1 MSLAEKPSAFVR
13 RPALLPSLEA
23 EFAACRI
30 LVSDDEA
37 PVVELVT
44 KVLAR
49 RFGCAVDIA
58 ANGEE
63 LLAKLAQTPVDVV
76 VMDMR
81 MPGLHGI
88 DLLRRVRTEF
98 PATSVIVIT
107 GHPHQFP
114 YLDAI
119 QAGAS
124 DFLNKPFPTGELEAK
139 TLRLLHE
146 RKVARERERAE
157 SKYRSLFE
165 MSAEGMVLLDGDTH
179 AIMDANRAFCALS
192 GYDAE
197 ALFGRDIKSYFGPAD
212 RMRLEQWL
220 QFCARTG
227 RGTMA
232 DLAVLHPSGK
242 AVHAD
247 LSASFINGE
256 FDRFVFLTFKDITE
270 KREVDRRLA
279 DAAQRDELTGLY
291 NKRSFNSRL
300 EAAIAAAQGPGQPF
314 ALFLIDLDN
323 FKKCNDT
330 HGHQIGDKLLISV
343 GRAIAKSIRAASADA
358 GFRCGGDEFAVL
370 IHGAGREGC
379 HAIAERI
386 MQEFGASESYG
397 TTMSIGIALFEN
409 DADAN
414 AIVKRADDALYRA
427 KGAGKNTFV
436 IA

>member
-1 MSLAEKPSAFVR
+1 MSLAEKPAALAR
-13 RPALLPSLEA
+13 RPIMLPTMET
-23 EFAACRI
+23 EFAAARI
-30 LVSDDEA
+30 LISDDEA
-37 PVVELVT
+37 PVVELIT

-49 RFGCAVDIA
+49 RFGCTVDIA

-63 LLAKLAQTPVDVV
+63 LLEKLTQNPCDIV

-88 DLLRRVRTEF
+88 ELLRRVRTEF

-139 TLRLLHE
+139 TLRLLYE
-146 RKVARERERAE
+146 RKIERERERAE

-165 MSAEGMVLLDGDTH
+165 MSAEGMLLLDGTTY

-192 GYDAE
+192 GYDTE
-197 ALFGRDIKSYFGPAD
+197 TLHGREIMHLFGPAD

-220 QFCARTG
+220 QICSRIG
-227 RGTMA
+227 RGLMS
-232 DLAVLHPSGK
+232 DLVILHPSGK
-242 AVHAD
+242 HVHTD
-247 LSASFINGE
+247 ISASFINDKY
-256 FDRFVFLTFKDITE
+256 DRFVFLTFKDITE

-300 EAAIAAAQGPGQPF
+300 EAAIQAAKDARQPF

-330 HGHQIGDKLLISV
+330 YGHQIGDKLLISV

-370 IHGAGREGC
+370 IHAADRDGC

-386 MQEFGASESYG
+386 MREFAATEAYG
-397 TTMSIGIALFEN
+397 TTMSIGIALFDN
-409 DADAN
+409 DPDAN
-414 AIVKRADDALYRA
+414 TLVKRADDALYKA
-427 KGAGKNTFV
+427 KGAGKNTFI